1 MLSSIGKCNIIIHL
15 AAYLGVKNTEKNML
29 HCLNT
34 NIEGTRKLLDIAV
47 KKKIKRFIFASSSE
61 IYGEQIKFP
70 ISEKAEPAYKS
81 IYGLSKIVS
90 ENYVKAY
97 KQKFKI
103 NYNIIRFFNIYGSE
117 QRNDFVIS
125 KFAQQ
130 LKKNLALNLYGN
142 GKQIRAFC
150 HVDDATDGILEI
162 IDVGKNNT
170 IYNVGNAKEPIS
182 IINLAKKIIKMSKL
196 KKTILRNVKFEDSDR
211 TATREIYKRIPCIN
225 LISSH
230 TNYKPRISIEMGIKE
245 ILRKNKI
252 LK

>member
-1 MLSSIGKCNIIIHL
+1 MTHFLICARGGSKGIKDKNLKSIKNQSLILRAINFAKKFKGSKIYLSS
-15 AAYLGVKNTEKNML
+15 
-29 HCLNT
+29 
-34 NIEGTRKLLDIAV
+34 D
-47 KKKIKRFIFASSSE
+47 
-61 IYGEQIKFP
+61 
-70 ISEKAEPAYKS
+70 SEK
-81 IYGLSKIVS
+81 
-90 ENYVKAY
+90 
-97 KQKFKI
+97 
-103 NYNIIRFFNIYGSE
+103 
-117 QRNDFVIS
+117 
-125 KFAQQ
+125 
-130 LKKNLALNLYGN
+130 
-142 GKQIRAFC
+142 
-150 HVDDATDGILEI
+150 I